1 MLTLTK
7 AWFLDCIPVHRYHQT
22 VKKDEFYTLLSIA
35 DLAIITPLRDGM
47 NTTLT
52 EIVITQ
58 EKTKKN
64 PLVLSKFMAISNDV
78 SEVLG
83 SGTA

>member
-1 MLTLTK
+1 M
-7 AWFLDCIPVHRYHQT
+7 DCIPVHHYHQT
-22 VKKDEFYTLLSIA
+22 IKKDEFYTLLSIA
-35 DLAIITPLRDGM
+35 DLDIITPLRDGM

-52 EIVITQ
+52 EVVIAQ
-58 EKTKKN
+58 EKTKNLKKN

>member
-1 MLTLTK
+1 M
-7 AWFLDCIPVHRYHQT
+7 DCIPVHHYHHT
-22 VKKDEFYTLLSIA
+22 IKKDEFYTLLSIA
-35 DLAIITPLRDGM
+35 DLDIITPLRDGM

-52 EIVITQ
+52 EVVIAQ

-83 SGTA
+83 SGTT

>member
-1 MLTLTK
+1 M
-7 AWFLDCIPVHRYHQT
+7 DCIPVHHYHQT
-22 VKKDEFYTLLSIA
+22 IKKDEFYTFLSIA
-35 DLAIITPLRDGM
+35 DLDIITPLRDDM

-52 EIVITQ
+52 EVVIAQ

>member
-1 MLTLTK
+1 M
-7 AWFLDCIPVHRYHQT
+7 DCIPVHHYHQT
-22 VKKDEFYTLLSIA
+22 IKKDEFYTLLSIA

-52 EIVITQ
+52 EVVIAQ

-83 SGTA
+83 SGTT

>member
-1 MLTLTK
+1 M
-7 AWFLDCIPVHRYHQT
+7 DCIPVYHYHQT
-22 VKKDEFYTLLSIA
+22 IKKDKFYTLLSIA

-52 EIVITQ
+52 EIVIAQ
-58 EKTKKN
+58 EKTKN
-64 PLVLSKFMAISNDV
+64 PLVLSKFMAISNDM